1 MFDRIIFFILNAN
14 SSETESCQPRILG
27 RNIRLTVANAYTR
40 FLHSVRNDTHL
51 SVMANRTIL
60 FIFII
65 ITFLFAYACKQK
77 PAITFS
83 EHIAPIIYKNCTTC
97 HRPGSAGY
105 FSLISFNDV
114 AKRAKMI
121 ASVTASRQMPPWP
134 ADNTYTHFIDEKV
147 LSEHEISLIRQWTE
161 AGAPLGDT
169 TKLPSTP
176 VYVEG
181 SMLGKPDLIVKMPE
195 AFKIKGGNTDNFM
208 LMKIPFE
215 LPNDTFV
222 RAIEFVPGNHK
233 LVHHVNGHL
242 LRYEFNK
249 KKNIHEGEKIVD
261 TQQYSVK
268 ESYDKLN
275 LANDDGTYPL
285 LKQSF
290 VNYLPG
296 VLPVRYPNGIGG
308 FSLSRKNAIF
318 LKDIHYGPS
327 PVDTSD
333 QSYFNIFFDRQAP
346 KRPTLELQLGT
357 LGVSEIIPPL
367 VIPAN
372 EVKTFY
378 TRTIASMDMS
388 ILTINPHMHLLGTTF
403 WAYAITLHG
412 DTIPLIRI
420 KKWDFRWQYF
430 YTFKKMVKIPRGS
443 VITAVGVYDNTNK
456 NPNNPFD
463 PPQQIKERA
472 GSMRTTDEM
481 FQFIIT
487 YVPYQTGDEN
497 VNLGEH

>member
-1 MFDRIIFFILNAN
+1 MYKYFSF
-14 SSETESCQPRILG
+14 SSIS
-27 RNIRLTVANAYTR
+27 
-40 FLHSVRNDTHL
+40 
-51 SVMANRTIL
+51 L
-60 FIFII
+60 FIF
-65 ITFLFAYACKQK
+65 LCSCQQK
-77 PAITFS
+77 DPVTFS

-97 HRPGSAGY
+97 HRPGSAGS
-105 FSLISFNDV
+105 FSLITYKDV

-121 ASVTASRQMPPWP
+121 GKVTASGLMPPWP

-147 LSEHEISLIRQWTE
+147 LTQAEISQIQQWAE

-169 TKLPSTP
+169 TLLQKVPE
-176 VYVEG
+176 YFDG
-181 SMLGKPDLIVKMPE
+181 SMLGKPDLVVKMPV
-195 AFKIKGGNTDNFM
+195 AFNIKGDNKDNFM

-222 RAIEFVPGNHK
+222 RAIEFVPGNRK

-242 LRYEFNK
+242 LRYEYDK
-249 KKNIHEGEKIVD
+249 KKNINDGEKIVD
-261 TQQYSVK
+261 TQTNSVK
-268 ESYDKLN
+268 ESYDKLR
-275 LANDDGTYPL
+275 LANDDGTYPI

-296 VLPVRYPNGIGG
+296 VMPVMYPDGIGG
-308 FSLSRKNAIF
+308 FALSRKNAIF

-327 PVDTSD
+327 PIDTSD
-333 QSYFNIFFDRQAP
+333 QSWFNIFFDKEPP

-357 LGVSEIIPPL
+357 LGVSEIVPPLAIPP
-367 VIPAN
+367 N
-372 EVKTFY
+372 EIKTFY
-378 TRTIASMDMS
+378 TRTVAPMDMS
-388 ILTINPHMHLLGTTF
+388 ILTINPHMHLLGKTF
-403 WAYAITLHG
+403 WAYALTPKG

-443 VITAVGVYDNTNK
+443 VITAFGVYDNTSN
-456 NPNNPFD
+456 NPNNPFN
-463 PPQQIKERA
+463 PPQLVQERS

-487 YVPYQTGDEN
+487 YLPYRTGDEN
-497 VNLGEH
+497 VNLGEN

>member
-1 MFDRIIFFILNAN
+1 MNK
-14 SSETESCQPRILG
+14 
-27 RNIRLTVANAYTR
+27 Y
-40 FLHSVRNDTHL
+40 L
-51 SVMANRTIL
+51 SVSSISL
-60 FIFII
+60 FIF
-65 ITFLFAYACKQK
+65 FYSCQQK
-77 PAITFS
+77 DPVTFS

-97 HRPGSAGY
+97 HRPGSAGS
-105 FSLISFNDV
+105 FSLITYRDV

-121 ASVTASRQMPPWP
+121 GKVTASGLMPPWP

-147 LSEHEISLIRQWTE
+147 LTEGEISLIQQWAE

-169 TKLPSTP
+169 TKLQKAPE
-176 VYVEG
+176 YIEG
-181 SMLGKPDLIVKMPE
+181 SMLGKPDLVVKMPVI
-195 AFKIKGGNTDNFM
+195 FNIKGDNKDNFM

-222 RAIEFVPGNHK
+222 RAIEFVPGNRK

-242 LRYEFNK
+242 LRYEYDK
-249 KKNIHEGEKIVD
+249 KKNINDGEKIVD
-261 TQQYSVK
+261 TQTNSVK
-268 ESYDKLN
+268 ESYDKLR

-296 VLPVRYPNGIGG
+296 VMPVKYPDGIGG
-308 FSLSRKNAIF
+308 FVLNRKNAIL

-327 PVDTSD
+327 PIDTSD
-333 QSYFNIFFDRQAP
+333 QSWFNIFFDKEAP

-367 VIPAN
+367 VIPPN
-372 EVKTFY
+372 EIKTFY
-378 TRTIASMDMS
+378 TRTVAPMDMS
-388 ILTINPHMHLLGTTF
+388 ILTINPHMHLLGKTF
-403 WAYAITLHG
+403 WAYALTPQG

-443 VITAVGVYDNTNK
+443 VITAVGVYDNTSN
-456 NPNNPFD
+456 NPNNPFN
-463 PPQQIKERA
+463 PPQLVQERS

-487 YVPYQTGDEN
+487 YLPYRTGDEN
-497 VNLGEH
+497 VNLGGN